1 MKEAE
6 EILQRKGVKPTPNRI
21 IVLDALIKTEHPTNI
36 SELESII
43 KTIDKS
49 SIFRA
54 LNLFL
59 EYGIVHGLEDG
70 SGSPKYEVCKG
81 KECCSIA
88 DMHVHFYCEEC
99 HSTFCFPS
107 THIPKVEVPA
117 EFTPRS
123 VNYMIKGI
131 CPECKNK

>member
-70 SGSPKYEVCKG
+70 SGSLKYE
-81 KECCSIA
+81 
-88 DMHVHFYCEEC
+88 
-99 HSTFCFPS
+99 
-107 THIPKVEVPA
+107 
-117 EFTPRS
+117 
-123 VNYMIKGI
+123 
-131 CPECKNK
+131 